1 MSLTEEEEELAIKVL
16 SELEERLVS
25 HDRNRREVQDRLNQV
40 CDDLR
45 QEVEKMA
52 IKVNSDLE
60 ILYNAEEIRLQT
72 LVSDINK
79 RLNTIYSERNS
90 SAKTST
96 STTTTTHSN
105 DHDKHKHKHK
115 HKKHIEEELTPTMVE
130 LRNIVTRAE
139 VELQTEQIY
148 KLREP
153 ELGAELSFTD
163 LYKLEGRKQLIVRD
177 IQLRG
182 RKPHNVKVKKV
193 RGEHIY
199 MKFHD
204 IFSEEEALVLKGS
217 GLDKLIDYRV
227 LYHEDGTDIPES
239 PPTTPSTSPRPEMI
253 PGPSGPSHD
262 HEQHQEELPSQHEQL
277 PPSVS
282 PLTVSSGSNAGT
294 APLATS
300 APSGSASTVAAVIPL
315 PEPLTTL
322 TSSGSGTGKRR
333 KRHNKS
339 ITAYLLHA
347 WREPTL
353 WRHEQLLTHDDH
365 SFVPIETLKSDTTY
379 RLKMR
384 VEYAGSVSDWSKETL
399 HTTPSFSELC
409 GWQECKEGVF
419 ASKKYA
425 VSPENPRV
433 VRSLYTACGSGCAV
447 VGRAALPSG
456 KTTAWKIK
464 ILGSHSNDGA
474 GLEVGIAPFDVG
486 KDDGC
491 AHGQYGW
498 YLRCEDFTLWSGPPH
513 NFRMRPYALK
523 KTFKEKAK
531 VGCEVGVS
539 VDMLNGSLG
548 FEVNGKNLGTAYE
561 AIPMNKPIV
570 PVVVLSHRDDSVEII
585 PC

>member
-25 HDRNRREVQDRLNQV
+25 HDRNRREIQDRLNKV

-45 QEVEKMA
+45 QEVENMA

-60 ILYNAEEIRLQT
+60 TLYNAEEERLQT
-72 LVSDINK
+72 LVSGINA
-79 RLNTIYSERNS
+79 RLNTIYTERKS
-90 SAKTST
+90 GVTTSA
-96 STTTTTHSN
+96 TTPPPH
-105 DHDKHKHKHK
+105 DHEGHKHKHNHGHK
-115 HKKHIEEELTPTMVE
+115 HRKHIEDELTPTMIE
-130 LRNIVTRAE
+130 LREIVTRAE

-163 LYKLEGRKQLIVRD
+163 LYKLEGHKQLIVRD
-177 IQLRG
+177 LQLRG

-204 IFSEEEALVLKGS
+204 VFSEEEALVLKGS
-217 GLDKLIDYRV
+217 GLDKLVDYRV
-227 LYHEDGTDIPES
+227 LYHEDGTEIPES
-239 PPTTPSTSPRPEMI
+239 PPITPTTSPPPQQQQQQQPHLS
-253 PGPSGPSHD
+253 PGPSA
-262 HEQHQEELPSQHEQL
+262 
-277 PPSVS
+277 S
-282 PLTVSSGSNAGT
+282 PLTAPETPNTGAVPLT
-294 APLATS
+294 A
-300 APSGSASTVAAVIPL
+300 SASASSVAAVIPL
-315 PEPLTTL
+315 PEDLTAAPAAA
-322 TSSGSGTGKRR
+322 SSSSSGTGKRH
-333 KRHNKS
+333 KHHNKS

-353 WRHEQLLTHDDH
+353 WRHEQLLSHDDH

-379 RLKMR
+379 RLRMR
-384 VEYAGSVSDWSKETL
+384 VEYAGSVSEWSKETL
-399 HTTPSFSELC
+399 HTTPSFAELC
-409 GWQECKEGVF
+409 GWHECKEGVF

-425 VSPENPRV
+425 VAPENPRV
-433 VRSLYTACGSGCAV
+433 VRALYTACGAGCAV

-456 KTTAWKIK
+456 KTTAWKVRV
-464 ILGSHSNDGA
+464 LGSHGNDGA

-491 AHGQYGW
+491 AHTQYGW
-498 YLRCEDFTLWSGPPH
+498 YLRCEDFTLCSGPPH

-523 KTFKEKAK
+523 KTFKERVKI
-531 VGCEVGVS
+531 GSEVGVS
-539 VDMLNGSLG
+539 VDMLNGTVC
-548 FEVNGKNLGTAYE
+548 FEVNGKNLGVAYE

-570 PVVVLSHRDDSVEII
+570 PVVVLSHKDDSVEII